1 MTPIARLV
9 GRQDK
14 QVGRVSSNL
23 IRVQRGLALP
33 TQEHGVAVLVVEGDQ
48 DGGGGVEGD
57 LRLVKIIKYLL
68 SN

>member
-33 TQEHGVAVLVVEGDQ
+33 AQEHGVAVLVVEGDQ

-57 LRLVKIIKYLL
+57 LRWFKSLKTEL
-68 SN
+68 

>member
-1 MTPIARLV
+1 M
-9 GRQDK
+9 
-14 QVGRVSSNL
+14 GRVSSNL

-57 LRLVKIIKYLL
+57 LRLVKIIKYGQEFRC
-68 SN
+68 